1 MMRSG
6 GAWKIC
12 AAGSA
17 LQTAVREARALRQDA
32 LRQGPTA
39 LVLGAGWACGRH
51 GRRDVI

>member
-32 LRQGPTA
+32 LRQGPTV

-51 GRRDVI
+51 GRRDV